1 MTQPNPVLPERAP
14 ASEKDPIFAPFSDP
28 QSYLNLLYLLL
39 AFPLGIAYF
48 VFVVTGL
55 SLSVG
60 LLIVWVGIPPL
71 LGLLAASIGLASFER
86 LLARQLLGVEIR
98 GARNGSPVTG
108 GFWRR
113 VGAFLSRPDA
123 WLALVYLLLKFV
135 LGIVSFTLLVSLF
148 SASLGMIATP
158 FFYEQVWWQVGIP
171 GLFEVDSFGMAAAI
185 AMLGAIL
192 GVASFHL
199 MNGVA
204 WVYGHIAKAMLEL
217 PA

>member
-60 LLIVWVGIPPL
+60 LLIVWVGIPLL

-98 GARNGSPVTG
+98 GARNGPLRLRAASGAGSEPSSAALMPG
-108 GFWRR
+108 WRW
-113 VGAFLSRPDA
+113 S
-123 WLALVYLLLKFV
+123 
-135 LGIVSFTLLVSLF
+135 TCF
-148 SASLGMIATP
+148 SSSSWGSCRLRC
-158 FFYEQVWWQVGIP
+158 W
-171 GLFEVDSFGMAAAI
+171 
-185 AMLGAIL
+185 
-192 GVASFHL
+192 
-199 MNGVA
+199 
-204 WVYGHIAKAMLEL
+204 
-217 PA
+217 